1 MIVKNEA
8 HVVLRCLESVRLLID
23 YVVIEDTGSTD
34 GTQQI
39 IRDWLWR
46 ENLRGVVIE
55 EPWRD
60 FAYNRSHA
68 LAKLREVKDIEYAL
82 IIDADDLLVFSP
94 DMRVDE
100 FKRSLISDCYSIDI
114 LDGATIYQRALLCSN
129 RMFFVFH
136 GVVHEY
142 LHCQEGLPTLGHIR
156 DC

>member
-68 LAKLREVKDIEYAL
+68 LAKLAR
-82 IIDADDLLVFSP
+82 
-94 DMRVDE
+94 
-100 FKRSLISDCYSIDI
+100 
-114 LDGATIYQRALLCSN
+114 
-129 RMFFVFH
+129 
-136 GVVHEY
+136 
-142 LHCQEGLPTLGHIR
+142 
-156 DC
+156 